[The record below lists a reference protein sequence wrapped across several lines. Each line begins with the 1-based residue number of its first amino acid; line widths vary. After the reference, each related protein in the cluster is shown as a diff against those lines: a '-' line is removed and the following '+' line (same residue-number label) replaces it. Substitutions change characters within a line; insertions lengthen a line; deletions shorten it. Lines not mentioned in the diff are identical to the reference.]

1 MTENTGSNSMIG
13 NSNSNNSN
21 TTAGNK
27 QQPMWDERKS
37 MGGDSNASSS
47 LFQRRRGR
55 PRKEEQAMRDEIT
68 ERLLHFLETNY
79 DMYRTA
85 SRADF
90 YQAAAEALGDVEP
103 AAVKVVFEKLIDSYI
118 ESRRRRAQPGRE
130 RAIAHWFGRLDHLVA
145 GSRDFGGLLGPASSA
160 IMAAGGPGA
169 GGDMLY
175 GSPGDLSM
183 VGGMVGGGNG
193 GNGQTGP
200 GRKRSST
207 VLEAFIGSRGGVG
220 GAGDGDEDLVV
231 AMGDYDDSL
240 SLGDA
245 TGTASTA
252 AADGE
257 THLAVQKA
265 ILRTHLAHLQAT
277 QQSLELQKKQVELQ
291 QAHLDALKEY
301 RAQKLSLL
309 KQSIDSKQSK

>member
-1 MTENTGSNSMIG
+1 
-13 NSNSNNSN
+13 
-21 TTAGNK
+21 
-27 QQPMWDERKS
+27 
-37 MGGDSNASSS
+37 MGGDSNSSSS

-103 AAVKVVFEKLIDSYI
+103 AEVKVVFEKLIDSYI

-160 IMAAGGPGA
+160 IMAAGGPGGA
-169 GGDMLY
+169 GEMLY
-175 GSPGDLSM
+175 GSPTDLSGM
-183 VGGMVGGGNG
+183 VVGGMVGGGATSNG
-193 GNGQTGP
+193 GNASAGP

-207 VLEAFIGSRGGVG
+207 VLEAFIGGRGGVG

-245 TGTASTA
+245 TGAASTT

-265 ILRTHLAHLQAT
+265 ILRTHLAHLQAA

-291 QAHLDALKEY
+291 QAQLDALKEY
-301 RAQKLSLL
+301 RAQKLAIL
-309 KQSIDSKQSK
+309 KQKMEQQQ

>member
-1 MTENTGSNSMIG
+1 M
-13 NSNSNNSN
+13 N
-21 TTAGNK
+21 TTTAASKHQQAG
-27 QQPMWDERKS
+27 MWEDRKS
-37 MGGDSNASSS
+37 IGGDSNSSAS

-103 AAVKVVFEKLIDSYI
+103 AEVKVVFEKLIDSYI
-118 ESRRRRAQPGRE
+118 DNRRRRAQPGRE
-130 RAIAHWFGRLDHLVA
+130 RAIAHWYGRLDHLVA

-160 IMAAGGPGA
+160 IMAAGGPGTA
-169 GGDMLY
+169 GELLY
-175 GSPGDLSM
+175 GSPGDLSGM
-183 VGGMVGGGNG
+183 VGGMVGGANSNG
-193 GNGQTGP
+193 GNASTGP

-245 TGTASTA
+245 TGAASAT

-265 ILRTHLAHLQAT
+265 ILRTHLAHLQVA
-277 QQSLELQKKQVELQ
+277 QQTLELQKKQVELQ
-291 QAHLDALKEY
+291 QAQLDSLKEY
-301 RAQKLSLL
+301 RTQKLAIL
-309 KQSIDSKQSK
+309 KQKLEAQSK

>member
-1 MTENTGSNSMIG
+1 MTGENNSSNALRGSTASNSM
-13 NSNSNNSN
+13 
-21 TTAGNK
+21 K
-27 QQPMWDERKS
+27 DWDDRKS
-37 MGGDSNASSS
+37 MGGESNSGSSS

-55 PRKEEQAMRDEIT
+55 PRKEEVAMRDEIT

-103 AAVKVVFEKLIDSYI
+103 AEVKIVFEKLIDSYI

-160 IMAAGGPGA
+160 IMAAGGPG
-169 GGDMLY
+169 GDMLY
-175 GSPGDLSM
+175 GSPGDLGM

-193 GNGQTGP
+193 GNGGAGP

-231 AMGDYDDSL
+231 AMGDYEDSL

-245 TGTASTA
+245 AGA
-252 AADGE
+252 AGSGDGE

-265 ILRTHLAHLQAT
+265 ILRTHLAHLQTA
-277 QQSLELQKKQVELQ
+277 QQSLELQKKQLELQ
-291 QAHLDALKEY
+291 QAQLDALKEY
-301 RAQKLSLL
+301 RAQKLAIL
-309 KQSIDSKQSK
+309 KQRTEQQK

>member
-1 MTENTGSNSMIG
+1 
-13 NSNSNNSN
+13 
-21 TTAGNK
+21 
-27 QQPMWDERKS
+27 
-37 MGGDSNASSS
+37 
-47 LFQRRRGR
+47 
-55 PRKEEQAMRDEIT
+55 MRDEIT

-103 AAVKVVFEKLIDSYI
+103 AEVKIVFEKLIDSYI

-160 IMAAGGPGA
+160 IMAAGGPGVSGELLYGT
-169 GGDMLY
+169 GGDL
-175 GSPGDLSM
+175 GM
-183 VGGMVGGGNG
+183 VGGMVGGSSG
-193 GNGQTGP
+193 GNGSAGP

-220 GAGDGDEDLVV
+220 GTGEGEEDLVV
-231 AMGDYDDSL
+231 AMGDYDEL
-240 SLGDA
+240 SLGEA
-245 TGTASTA
+245 GASAGTGAGGE
-252 AADGE
+252 GE

-265 ILRTHLAHLQAT
+265 ILRTHLAHLQTA
-277 QQSLELQKKQVELQ
+277 QQALELQKKQLELQ
-291 QAHLDALKEY
+291 QAQIDALKEY
-301 RAQKLSLL
+301 RAQKLAML
-309 KQSIDSKQSK
+309 KMKADQMPK